1 MKNWNKLSILLLP
14 AFLVSCSNRSTNN
27 SNNNKD
33 DGDFIIKENVEID
46 FLCMSDR
53 KYNDSLKN
61 IIEDFKNVEPNIKV
75 NLSNPLGSGN
85 YANLENIVVAG
96 FFKEKYPDIVQC
108 YPDNVVKYISRGY
121 AVNIDKY
128 LENQSYGL
136 TDDDKNDYIK
146 SFLEEGKQYTTSGTF
161 SLPFCK
167 STELMYYN
175 ADALLG
181 VDLSSIDSAIN
192 NGEPLNE
199 SYLDNLTWEE
209 LFNKLCPALKIYNDS
224 LSASEKILVIDEQN
238 DSAFFTYDSDE
249 NFFITLSD
257 QYGYGYTSINEQGK
271 GSIDFDNP
279 GMKSCMKMLNSAK
292 KSGFLQTKITY
303 DDYVSELFTKR
314 KCLFTVSSTAG
325 LSYNY
330 NSSNPFKIG
339 VAKLPHAD
347 GKDYSCINQGPSVC
361 ILDHKDEN
369 RSLASYLFWKHLT
382 NKANSSSWALDT
394 GYMGIRNSSYQS
406 EEYIAAINDK
416 SEDLYKKA
424 VADNLK
430 KIVEVSSTTFNTSVF
445 RGSSNARKNV
455 GLLLSDCLLSNDI
468 DNEID
473 DLFAYY
479 ANDAKQYLDN

>member
-1 MKNWNKLSILLLP
+1 
-14 AFLVSCSNRSTNN
+14 
-27 SNNNKD
+27 
-33 DGDFIIKENVEID
+33 
-46 FLCMSDR
+46 
-53 KYNDSLKN
+53 
-61 IIEDFKNVEPNIKV
+61 
-75 NLSNPLGSGN
+75 
-85 YANLENIVVAG
+85 
-96 FFKEKYPDIVQC
+96 
-108 YPDNVVKYISRGY
+108 
-121 AVNIDKY
+121 
-128 LENQSYGL
+128 
-136 TDDDKNDYIK
+136 
-146 SFLEEGKQYTTSGTF
+146 
-161 SLPFCK
+161 
-167 STELMYYN
+167 
-175 ADALLG
+175 
-181 VDLSSIDSAIN
+181 
-192 NGEPLNE
+192 
-199 SYLDNLTWEE
+199 
-209 LFNKLCPALKIYNDS
+209 
-224 LSASEKILVIDEQN
+224 
-238 DSAFFTYDSDE
+238 
-249 NFFITLSD
+249 
-257 QYGYGYTSINEQGK
+257 
-271 GSIDFDNP
+271 
-279 GMKSCMKMLNSAK
+279 MKMLNSAK

-339 VAKLPHAD
+339 VAKIPHAD
-347 GKDYSCINQGPSVC
+347 GKDFSCINQGPSVC

-416 SEDLYKKA
+416 SEDLYKQA

-430 KIVEVSSTTFNTSVF
+430 KIVEVSSTTFNTPVF

-479 ANDAKQYLDN
+479 SNDAKQYLND